1 MRRPRRIIVVTLIII
16 GGLLVYRLVYRAPEK
31 TPSHAP
37 VPVRVAIV
45 RRTNVPISLQALGTV
60 QAYRTVTVEPMITG
74 PLIAVSFHQG
84 HVVHKGQLLATIDPR
99 PYQAALEQ
107 ALAKEA
113 QDRAIYAAAQDTLKR
128 YDLLIAHH
136 YISAEI
142 VAEQQATV
150 AEDRALLA
158 QDRAAIMTARTN
170 LSYTRIRAPIGG
182 RTGILNINAGNIVTP
197 GLSGGIV
204 TITTLQPVFVVFS
217 LPQQDLLPIQ
227 KALASRKSQ
236 VTALTGLGHHPT
248 VLGSGRLAVL
258 DNVIN
263 PATGTL
269 TLKARFPNP
278 SLALWPGAF
287 VNVRLTVR
295 TDRHVLVVPSLA
307 IRQGPTGTFVY
318 VVRPAPGPVST
329 KAGNQKPRP
338 VARVAVIPV
347 HIGFSNQQI
356 TVIKSGLKTGN
367 QVVVVGASKL
377 RPHSRI
383 RILPSP
389 AKTATMRSPR

>member
-1 MRRPRRIIVVTLIII
+1 MPRRRKAIVIALIALV
-16 GGLLVYRLVYRAPEK
+16 GLLAYRLAHRTPRK
-31 TPSHAP
+31 TLSHGP

-45 RRTNVPISLQALGTV
+45 KRANVPISLQALGTV
-60 QAYRTVTVEPMITG
+60 QAYQTVTVQPMITG

-99 PYQAALEQ
+99 PYEAALSQ

-113 QDRAIYAAAQDTLKR
+113 QDRALFAVAQDTLKR

-142 VAEQQATV
+142 VAEQKATV
-150 AEDRALLA
+150 AEDLALLA

-227 KALASRKSQ
+227 KALTSRKSR
-236 VTALTGLGHHPT
+236 VIALTGLGHHPT
-248 VLGSGRLAVL
+248 VLGTGRLAVL

-269 TLKARFPNP
+269 TLKARFANP

-287 VNVRLTVR
+287 VNVRLIVR

-307 IRQGPTGTFVY
+307 VRQGPEGPLVY
-318 VVRPAPGPVST
+318 VVRAPKEAQRTNARG
-329 KAGNQKPRP
+329 QKLQKTD
-338 VARVAVIPV
+338 RVAAIPV
-347 HIGFSNQQI
+347 RIGFSNQRI
-356 TVIKSGLKTGN
+356 TVIKAGLKTGN
-367 QVVVVGASKL
+367 EVVVVGASKL

-383 RILPSP
+383 RILPPSHN
-389 AKTATMRSPR
+389 AATTSTRR

>member
-1 MRRPRRIIVVTLIII
+1 MPRTRQLILIALIVTVA
-16 GGLLVYRLVYRAPEK
+16 LLAYRLVHRTARKMPH
-31 TPSHAP
+31 HAV
-37 VPVRVAIV
+37 VPVRVAAV
-45 RRTNVPISLQALGTV
+45 RRTNVPISLQAVGTV
-60 QAYRTVTVEPMITG
+60 EAYRSVTVEPMITG

-84 HVVHKGQLLATIDPR
+84 HVVRKGQLLATIDPR

-107 ALAKEA
+107 AVAKKA
-113 QDRAIYAAAQDTLKR
+113 QDRAIYAAAEDTLKR

-182 RTGILNINAGNIVTP
+182 RTGILNINAGNIVSP
-197 GLSGGIV
+197 ALSGGIV

-217 LPQQDLLPIQ
+217 LPQQDLLSVQ
-227 KALASRKSQ
+227 RALAAKTSQ
-236 VTALTGLGHHPT
+236 VTAFTGLGHHPA

-269 TLKARFPNP
+269 TLKALFPNS

-287 VNVRLTVR
+287 VNVRLIVR
-295 TDRHVLVVPSLA
+295 TDRNVLVVPSLA
-307 IRQGPTGTFVY
+307 IRQGPTGAFVY
-318 VVRPAPGPVST
+318 AVQRLKSPIPAKTRGQDLPPT
-329 KAGNQKPRP
+329 EQ
-338 VARVAVIPV
+338 VAAIPV
-347 HIGFSNQQI
+347 HLGFSNQRL
-356 TVIKSGLKTGN
+356 TVIKSGLKVGDR
-367 QVVVVGASKL
+367 VVIVGASKL

-389 AKTATMRSPR
+389 ASTASVSSRS